1 MNLVT
6 GYTVRRAGLDDIP
19 ALIEL
24 RAKMFA
30 TFVGDEGE
38 IAAMNEY
45 SSAYFKEQ
53 IEANQFMAWVAED
66 EGGEVVACAALSFY
80 YLPPKPFNLAG
91 KYGYISSMYTEEEH
105 RRKGL
110 ARKLL
115 QKALDCAREE
125 GLTMVKLHATEAGA
139 VLYES
144 AGFKK
149 WNEMALVVE

>member
-30 TFVGDEGE
+30 TFVDDKGK
-38 IAAMNEY
+38 IVAMNEY
-45 SSAYFKEQ
+45 SSGYFRKQ
-53 IEANQFMAWVAED
+53 IDENQFIAWVAED

-91 KYGYISSMYTEEEH
+91 KYGYISSMYTAVGH

-110 ARKLL
+110 ARQLL
-115 QKALDCAREE
+115 QKALDYARAE
-125 GLTMVKLHATEAGA
+125 GLKMVKLHAAEAG
-139 VLYES
+139 VSLYES
-144 AGFKK
+144 VGFKK

>member
-1 MNLVT
+1 MDLVI
-6 GYTVRRAGLDDIP
+6 GYTIRRAGLDDIP

-30 TFVGDEGE
+30 TFVDDEGK

-45 SSAYFKEQ
+45 SSGYFRKQ
-53 IEANQFMAWVAED
+53 IDENQFIAWVADD

-91 KYGYISSMYTEEEH
+91 KYGYISSMYTAEGH
-105 RRKGL
+105 RRKGV

-115 QKALDCAREE
+115 QKALDYAQEE
-125 GLTMVKLHATEAGA
+125 GLKMVKLHATEAGA

-144 AGFKK
+144 VGFKK

>member
-1 MNLVT
+1 MDLVI
-6 GYTVRRAGLDDIP
+6 GYTIRRAGLDDIP

-30 TFVGDEGE
+30 TFVDDEVK

-45 SSAYFKEQ
+45 SSGYFRKKIDED
-53 IEANQFMAWVAED
+53 QFIAWVAED
-66 EGGEVVACAALSFY
+66 EDGEVVACAALSFY

-91 KYGYISSMYTEEEH
+91 KYGYISSMYTEEGH

-110 ARKLL
+110 ARQLL
-115 QKALDCAREE
+115 QEALDYAQEE
-125 GLTMVKLHATEAGA
+125 GLKMVKLHAAEAG
-139 VLYES
+139 VSLYES
-144 AGFKK
+144 VGFKK

>member
-1 MNLVT
+1 MNLAR

-30 TFVGDEGE
+30 TFVDDEGK
-38 IAAMNEY
+38 IAAMNDY
-45 SSAYFKEQ
+45 SSGYFREQ

-66 EGGEVVACAALSFY
+66 AGGEVVACAALSFY
-80 YLPPKPFNLAG
+80 YLPPKPFNLAS

-105 RRKGL
+105 RGKGV

-115 QKALDCAREE
+115 QRALDCAREE
-125 GLTMVKLHATEAGA
+125 GLTMVKLHATEAG
-139 VLYES
+139 VSLYES

-149 WNEMALVVE
+149 WNEMALAVE

>member
-1 MNLVT
+1 MDLAR

-19 ALIEL
+19 PLIEL

-30 TFVGDEGE
+30 TFVDDKGK

-45 SSAYFKEQ
+45 SSGYFREQ
-53 IEANQFMAWVAED
+53 IEANQFIAWVAED